1 MNIRKRIEDVWEWA
15 LPSSLCTC
23 RPFTWSEPVRWLV
36 GLLFGVLIFAVGAAI
51 MLTPVAVAYVFVT
64 GLQEVFGGGTGLWA
78 CLYLP
83 VLVAVV
89 IIGVRALNG
98 HL

>member
-1 MNIRKRIEDVWEWA
+1 MV
-15 LPSSLCTC
+15 
-23 RPFTWSEPVRWLV
+23 
-36 GLLFGVLIFAVGAAI
+36 
-51 MLTPVAVAYVFVT
+51 LTPVAVAYVFVA

-83 VLVAVV
+83 VFVAVV
-89 IIGVRALNG
+89 LIGVRALNG